1 MDALGYRFTDPE
13 LLACALTH
21 RSMGAVNNER
31 LEFLGDAL
39 LNTIVAIELFS
50 RCPDA
55 AEGDLSRLRAWLVR
69 GDTLAEVGR
78 ALHLGE
84 ALRLG
89 EGERKS
95 GGARRGSIVADG
107 LEAVIGAV
115 YLDGGFNAAQRLVL
129 RLLADR
135 LDNLPAFHDLKDPK
149 TRLQEY
155 LQARQYGLPKY
166 DLVESK
172 GADHAR
178 EFTVRCRVGELAL
191 EATATASSRRRAEQ
205 GAAEACIARLQAGAS
220 AHD

>member
-1 MDALGYRFTDPE
+1 
-13 LLACALTH
+13 
-21 RSMGAVNNER
+21 MGAVNNER

-69 GDTLAEVGR
+69 GETLAEIGR
-78 ALHLGE
+78 ELHLGDV
-84 ALRLG
+84 LRLG

-115 YLDGGFNAAQRLVL
+115 YLDAGFDATQRLVL
-129 RLLADR
+129 RLLAER
-135 LDNLPAFHDLKDPK
+135 LDSLPALRDLRDPK

-166 DLVESK
+166 DLVAAK

-178 EFTVRCRVGELAL
+178 QFTVRCRVGELAL
-191 EATATASSRRRAEQ
+191 ETTATASSRRRAEQ
-205 GAAEACIARLQAGAS
+205 GAAEACIARLEDGS
-220 AHD
+220 SVHG

>member
-1 MDALGYRFTDPE
+1 
-13 LLACALTH
+13 
-21 RSMGAVNNER
+21 MGAVNNER

-69 GDTLAEVGR
+69 GETLAEIGR
-78 ALHLGE
+78 ELHLGDV
-84 ALRLG
+84 LRLG

-115 YLDGGFNAAQRLVL
+115 YLDAGFDATQRLVL
-129 RLLADR
+129 RLLAER
-135 LDNLPAFHDLKDPK
+135 LDSLPALRDLKDPK

-166 DLVESK
+166 DLVAAK

-178 EFTVRCRVGELAL
+178 QFTVRCRVGELAL
-191 EATATASSRRRAEQ
+191 ETTATASSRRRAEQ
-205 GAAEACIARLQAGAS
+205 GAAEACIARLEDGS
-220 AHD
+220 SVHG